1 MMRSISG
8 KRKGLKPWRS
18 WWSGMMIISLSLSG
32 CYSYTPAVAPF
43 KLPQAHPNAQQVN
56 GATVAART
64 WNTQEEARAA
74 FGFNIIKA
82 GLLPVQVVFD
92 NQSDQTLQI
101 NPSQTFLIN
110 DKDELFPVLD
120 NQSAYERVGRATDF
134 PEAVRGFSGGAL
146 LGGATGAL
154 IGAAIGVVAG
164 RSAGEYAMR
173 GAVGGA
179 AAGGVL
185 GASQGWG
192 NREAA
197 SAITED
203 LRRRTLSNNPI
214 KPRELAHGIILFPA
228 EAGRPSTLRLQLLDQ
243 DSDKVF
249 TLNLIL

>member
-1 MMRSISG
+1 MMRTTLR
-8 KRKGLKPWRS
+8 KRRPLRR
-18 WWSGMMIISLSLSG
+18 WWCGILIISLALSG
-32 CYSYTPAVAPF
+32 CYAHTPAVAPF
-43 KLPQAHPNAQQVN
+43 KLPQSQPNAQQV
-56 GATVAART
+56 GGTTLAART
-64 WNTQEEARAA
+64 WNTEEEARAA
-74 FGFNIIKA
+74 FGFNIIRA

-92 NQSDQTLQI
+92 NQGDQTLQI

-110 DKDELFPVLD
+110 DKSELFPVLD

-134 PEAVRGFSGGAL
+134 PEAVRGLGGGAL

-154 IGAAIGVVAG
+154 LGAAIGVIAG

-179 AAGGVL
+179 TAGAVM

-197 SAITED
+197 TAITED

-214 KPRELAHGIILFPA
+214 KPHELAQGIILFPA
-228 EAGRPSTLRLQLLDQ
+228 EAGRPVTLRLQLLE
-243 DSDKVF
+243 KETEKIY
-249 TLNLIL
+249 TLNLML